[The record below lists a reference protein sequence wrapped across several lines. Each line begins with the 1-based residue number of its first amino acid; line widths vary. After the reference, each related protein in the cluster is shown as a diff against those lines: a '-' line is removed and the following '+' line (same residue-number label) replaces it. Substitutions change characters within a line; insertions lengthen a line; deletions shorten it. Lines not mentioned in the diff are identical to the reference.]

1 MDNEKKPS
9 IYDDRGTIGSSE
21 ELDKYGVWVKSEPQ
35 DLTSASQEIKET
47 PAKTVAAAVSASSSA
62 ADDLDVP
69 DMGELPDFD
78 SLQSDFTEDSTAEIQ
93 NDFEIPEIEIEEKS
107 DVEIFDFGE
116 MAEIEESAETEEVK
130 QGDNEGFT
138 EVSMDD
144 FIDTLD
150 TESSVPEAVEVTEEE
165 PAASSYMETSES
177 RSNDLS
183 TQLLMKIAE
192 ELASIRT
199 ELSSLKKEFSG
210 IKAAAAAQEEPEE
223 KGFFGE
229 EDDEKIALTGDEL
242 NNILNTADFTE
253 ESGSDATVDL
263 SQDLIIEEAEDI
275 VSSDPFLEP
284 AAEIIEGTAETAAAE
299 LPSIPGD
306 LDLDISLEDTNL
318 EELESEP
325 STSLEDEVSEVSS
338 LDDSPEIDPEI
349 DIEEFE
355 TEEIETIGPE
365 LSADNAFGDDESFE
379 ISLDDGS
386 FPMEDESESGQE
398 TMPAGVSESSEE
410 LSSDELSSDE
420 LSSDEL
426 SSDLISDAEEL
437 PDFAI
442 EETDELKELRE
453 NGAEPMTDAPD
464 PEDADYLEMDPLAGA
479 PLAEEEAI
487 DLSEAVIDEPDLS
500 GDIQDNP
507 LEEPSLED
515 ISINFDTSEL
525 ETEDIP
531 AEESIEE
538 QEAEAAF
545 SIDEDL
551 AELGSGEDLS
561 LIPEG
566 FLVEAED
573 AQTPLEEIEDDVIP
587 AEDLDILGTE
597 PDSVDEIQ
605 DFEAAEADIP
615 VNLQQE
621 LKTVLSYLD
630 QLLESLPDEKIEEF
644 AKSDYYDTYKKL
656 FRELGLV

>member
-35 DLTSASQEIKET
+35 DLSSASPET
-47 PAKTVAAAVSASSSA
+47 KVAPAKANSATGVAVVSISTV
-62 ADDLDVP
+62 DDLDLP
-69 DMGELPDFD
+69 DTGELPDFD
-78 SLQSDFTEDSTAEIQ
+78 NLQSDFAEDSVIGIQDDYDLPDMETDGKSGGEI
-93 NDFEIPEIEIEEKS
+93 
-107 DVEIFDFGE
+107 DFGE
-116 MAEIEESAETEEVK
+116 TRIIDESAEAAK
-130 QGDNEGFT
+130 SDSEGFT

-150 TESSVPEAVEVTEEE
+150 TEPDISAGVVAEKV
-165 PAASSYMETSES
+165 PAASSGFKTSES
-177 RSNDLS
+177 RANDLS

-192 ELASIRT
+192 ELSSIRT

-210 IKAAAAAQEEPEE
+210 IKAAAAQEEGEE

-263 SQDLIIEEAEDI
+263 SQDLVIEEAEDI
-275 VSSDPFLEP
+275 ISSDPFSEENP
-284 AAEIIEGTAETAAAE
+284 VEDTAETAPAE
-299 LPSIPGD
+299 ITSISSD

-318 EELESEP
+318 EELDGEF
-325 STSLEDEVSEVSS
+325 STGIDEEISEVSS
-338 LDDSPEIDPEI
+338 LDESSEIDTTEPEMRL
-349 DIEEFE
+349 DS
-355 TEEIETIGPE
+355 GPE
-365 LSADNAFGDDESFE
+365 DDESFE

-386 FPMEDESESGQE
+386 FPMEDESDSGSVQGI
-398 TMPAGVSESSEE
+398 AAADEE
-410 LSSDELSSDE
+410 E
-420 LSSDEL
+420 
-426 SSDLISDAEEL
+426 I

-453 NGAEPMTDAPD
+453 SGAEPMTDAPD
-464 PEDADYLEMDPLAGA
+464 PEDADYLTMDPLAGA

-515 ISINFDTSEL
+515 ISISFDTSDL
-525 ETEDIP
+525 DTEDLS
-531 AEESIEE
+531 AE
-538 QEAEAAF
+538 
-545 SIDEDL
+545 EDL

-566 FLVEAED
+566 FLVEAD
-573 AQTPLEEIEDDVIP
+573 DTRAPLEEIEDDVIP

-597 PDSVDEIQ
+597 SADEIQ
-605 DFEAAEADIP
+605 DFEGAEADIP

-630 QLLESLPDEKIEEF
+630 QLLESLPDDKIEEF

-656 FRELGLV
+656 FKELGLV

>member
-35 DLTSASQEIKET
+35 DLTSASPEAKET
-47 PAKTVAAAVSASSSA
+47 PAKSAAGVTAVSASA
-62 ADDLDVP
+62 ADDLDIP

-78 SLQSDFTEDSTAEIQ
+78 ALQSDFTEESTAETQ
-93 NDFEIPEIEIEEKS
+93 DDFDLPEMEADGKS
-107 DVEIFDFGE
+107 DSEIFDFGE
-116 MAEIEESAETEEVK
+116 IPEIDESADTA
-130 QGDNEGFT
+130 QSGNEGFT

-150 TESSVPEAVEVTEEE
+150 AEPVISPEGASEKE
-165 PAASSYMETSES
+165 PAASSGFETVES
-177 RSNDLS
+177 RTNDLS

-192 ELASIRT
+192 ELSSIRT

-210 IKAAAAAQEEPEE
+210 IKAAAAAQEEGEE

-253 ESGSDATVDL
+253 ESGSDATVEL
-263 SQDLIIEEAEDI
+263 SQDLNIEEAEDI

-284 AAEIIEGTAETAAAE
+284 AAEIVDDTADTAAAE
-299 LPSIPGD
+299 LPSAGGD

-318 EELESEP
+318 EELDGEFP
-325 STSLEDEVSEVSS
+325 ASLEEEVSEVSS
-338 LDDSPEIDPEI
+338 LDDSSEIN
-349 DIEEFE
+349 IEEFGAE
-355 TEEIETIGPE
+355 EIGTEEIDTTEPE
-365 LSADNAFGDDESFE
+365 LSAGISIEEDESYE

-386 FPMEDESESGQE
+386 FPMDEESDSESAPE
-398 TMPAGVSESSEE
+398 IMADEVSELSGEE
-410 LSSDELSSDE
+410 E
-420 LSSDEL
+420 
-426 SSDLISDAEEL
+426 I

-453 NGAEPMTDAPD
+453 SGAEPMTDAPD

-479 PLAEEEAI
+479 PLAEDEAI

-515 ISINFDTSEL
+515 ISISFDTSDLDTADSSAESGIEEL
-525 ETEDIP
+525 E
-531 AEESIEE
+531 EET
-538 QEAEAAF
+538 AF
-545 SIDEDL
+545 STDEDL
-551 AELGSGEDLS
+551 TELGSGEDLS

-573 AQTPLEEIEDDVIP
+573 TQTPLEEIEDDVIP

-597 PDSVDEIQ
+597 SADEIQ
-605 DFEAAEADIP
+605 DFQGAEADIP

-630 QLLESLPDEKIEEF
+630 QLLESLPDDKIEEF
-644 AKSDYYDTYKKL
+644 AKSNYYDTYKKL